1 MENYN
6 YINRR
11 WKVVL
16 YQNDLWGGEKRVLIV
31 LGTMVDVFMKI
42 KNVMDS
48 KNYNYIKIEEME
60 Q

>member
-60 Q
+60 

>member
-6 YINRR
+6 YINRK

-31 LGTMVDVFMKI
+31 LGTMVDVFVKI
-42 KNVMDS
+42 KNAMDS
-48 KNYNYIKIEEME
+48 KNYNYIKIEEVE
-60 Q
+60 